1 MSKINNNP
9 NELNSQTQTAR
20 ILAYMREGNTITPLE
35 ALHKF
40 NCFRLGARISDIE
53 GIIGYPPERKK
64 VPVVNAEGKKVHVM
78 SYWLPKE
85 ALQ

>member
-1 MSKINNNP
+1 MKTNDNP
-9 NELNSQTQTAR
+9 NPTTSLSQTKR
-20 ILAYMREGNTITPLE
+20 ILAYMQEGNTITPLE
-35 ALHKF
+35 ALMKF

-64 VPVVNAEGKKVHVM
+64 VAVVNSEGKKVHVM